1 MSAKHTQ
8 KVLDHAK
15 QSATDAYKIKII
27 FKYEGSHY
35 KTTSTIQSNSK
46 SSRNDWWFDCEQNC
60 WKTKLQKSQEIHNK
74 IIQRQLQIRMIK
86 KYLKKDIYLQK
97 KTSNYFRLI

>member
-15 QSATDAYKIKII
+15 QSATDAY
-27 FKYEGSHY
+27 E
-35 KTTSTIQSNSK
+35 TTSTIQSNSK

-60 WKTKLQKSQEIHNK
+60 WKTTLQKSQETHNK
-74 IIQRQLQIRMIK
+74 IIQRQLQIIMIK

>member
-8 KVLDHAK
+8 KILDHAK
-15 QSATDAYKIKII
+15 QSATD
-27 FKYEGSHY
+27 SY

-46 SSRNDWWFDCEQNC
+46 SSRNDWLFDCEQNC

-86 KYLKKDIYLQK
+86 KYLKEDIYLQK